1 MKFCK
6 HLKEY
11 DANYFEHL
19 KIAFNFA
26 FQLIGAA
33 IILMIHAVFPFWFE
47 YKGSDIVNK
56 ISKEFKIRKNF
67 KIGKF

>member
-1 MKFCK
+1 MQFCK

-11 DANYFEHL
+11 NAHYFEHL
-19 KIAFNFA
+19 KIALSFA
-26 FQLIGAA
+26 FKLFGAA
-33 IILMIHAVFPFWFE
+33 IILTIHAFFPCWFE
-47 YKGSDIVNK
+47 YTGSDIVNK